1 MRRRNSPM
9 ADTTYSFGE
18 LVVFHR
24 HRRSSYT
31 ELASK
36 CGVSRRT
43 LSRWS
48 HLSSAPRSLEALR
61 FLEWMQEE
69 HEQIERQLEENGR
82 DMERNIESIAA
93 DLAAFSEA
101 LEAARKES
109 ICRCGRVAEDG
120 DRYCARCGV
129 SLLVAEDQVALGC
142 PVCDEARL
150 EMSGGMMVTCPVCW
164 RTFAAIPEVRR
175 G

>member
-1 MRRRNSPM
+1 M
-9 ADTTYSFGE
+9 TKSFGE
-18 LVVFHR
+18 LVKFHL
-24 HRRSSYT
+24 RSSYT
-31 ELASK
+31 ELASR
-36 CGVSRRT
+36 CGVGRRT

-48 HLSSAPRSLEALR
+48 RLSSAPRSLEALR
-61 FLEWMQEE
+61 FLEWAQDECGRLQMMAEE
-69 HEQIERQLEENGR
+69 SGAEI
-82 DMERNIESIAA
+82 ERNIESIAA

-150 EMSGGMMVTCPVCW
+150 EMLGGMMVTCTVCR
-164 RTFAAIPEVRR
+164 RTFAAIPEW
-175 G
+175 